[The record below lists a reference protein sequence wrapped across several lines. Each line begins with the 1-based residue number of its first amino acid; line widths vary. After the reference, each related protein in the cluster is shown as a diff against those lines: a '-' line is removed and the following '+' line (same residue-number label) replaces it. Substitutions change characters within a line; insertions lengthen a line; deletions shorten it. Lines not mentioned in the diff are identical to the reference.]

1 MNRLWFWKQF
11 KCYKLYLLSAH
22 SDHASVTQTPR
33 GTDLD
38 SWTPY
43 WFSKLETSDMYC
55 KSATYINYKVPQN
68 QAVFNLINLQKK
80 QKRVERYNF
89 EGFVFSIFHFFFF
102 FKKFEILICRF
113 FVFFVFF
120 FVRVVYYMC
129 DSLCENQVE

>member
-1 MNRLWFWKQF
+1 
-11 KCYKLYLLSAH
+11 
-22 SDHASVTQTPR
+22 
-33 GTDLD
+33 
-38 SWTPY
+38 
-43 WFSKLETSDMYC
+43 MYC

-89 EGFVFSIFHFFFF
+89 EGFVFSIFHFFF
-102 FKKFEILICRF
+102 KKFEILICRF
-113 FVFFVFF
+113 FFFF